1 MRVRRLD
8 EIGQVIRG
16 RRKELGLTQLELATR
31 VGVSRQWIV
40 AIEGGKPRAQVT
52 LLLET
57 LRTLGLELSIIPRAD
72 SSELDSIIEAHRGG
86 QR

>member
-40 AIEGGKPRAQVT
+40 AIEGGKPRAQVS

-57 LRTLGLELSIIPRAD
+57 LRALGLELSILPPAD
-72 SSELDSIIEAHRGG
+72 SSELDSIIEAHRGA
-86 QR
+86 RR